1 MDLLRDPS
9 AMDPRALPLHSK
21 PLYWRLQE
29 HHCFEPTEPIAP
41 GTDEYNGDDIMN
53 AWLPRGHRLTHVDV
67 SGSVPNGLTPFDA
80 HTNVFLSLPGTGRN
94 RVL

>member
-67 SGSVPNGLTPFDA
+67 SGSVPNGLTLSMLTLMFS
-80 HTNVFLSLPGTGRN
+80 SLPGIGRN